1 MSKQI
6 KVSVRNLVEFVLR
19 SGDIDNTFMGSTR
32 AVEGT
37 RAHQKVQNSY
47 GEEYTPEVV
56 LKHILNYEDFTIE
69 IEGRADGILKTD
81 ENIIID
87 EIKSTVRPL
96 DELDEDY
103 NPLHWAQGKCYG
115 YMYAIEKGIEELK
128 IQLTYFNIE
137 SEETKKFIRSYS
149 FKELEEFFLG
159 LIGEYIEWANMTFY
173 WGKVRD
179 ASIEELSF
187 PFKNYRKGQRK
198 LAVAVYR
205 TVLDEKNLFAQA
217 PTGIGKTISTIF
229 PSIKAIGEGIA
240 SKVFYLTAKTITREA
255 ALSSIN
261 QMAWKGLRIKSIV
274 ITAKEKICLNEE
286 VKCNPRECPYAKGHF
301 DRVNQAIMDVLEKED
316 IITRDIVVEY
326 ARLHQVCPFEL
337 SLDLSLW
344 SDVIICDY
352 NYVFDPNVYLK
363 RFFDESGNDYI
374 FLIDE
379 AHNLVERSRDMFS
392 AQIVKEPF
400 LKYKRLFK
408 EDFPNISKAF
418 NNCNNAMNKIKREHI
433 SNGDPYY
440 QKEEITDIYPPI
452 NKLIKELEEWL
463 IDEKEHQLHEEILE
477 LYFELLR
484 FIKIADFY
492 DNRYVTYIE
501 QEDKDVLLK
510 LFCIDP
516 SYLLSETLEKSKA
529 AILFSATL
537 TPLDYYRDILGG
549 DEEDYIIRFNSPFPK
564 DNLCLLVGDTI
575 STKYKD
581 RDKTYLEIVEYIE
594 EFISQK
600 RGNYFV
606 FFPSYKYME
615 QIYTH
620 FIDRNPDIIT
630 IIQDNFMKEE
640 DRENFLNRFH
650 MEKQDTMVA
659 FAVLGGIFSEGIDLI
674 GDKLIGAVI
683 VGVGLPQICFERNII
698 REYFQSENGLGYE
711 YAYMY
716 PGMNKVLQ
724 AAGRVIRSE
733 EDKGAI
739 LLIDERFGTIKY
751 RRLYPRGWSHYKR
764 VGDSKWIRTNLR
776 DFWKD

>member
-47 GEEYTPEVV
+47 GEEYTPEVA
-56 LKHILNYEDFTIE
+56 LRHILNYEDFTIE

-87 EIKSTVRPL
+87 EIKSTIRPL

-103 NPLHWAQGKCYG
+103 NQLHWAQGKCYG
-115 YMYAIEKGIEELK
+115 YMYAKENKIDEIN
-128 IQLTYFNIE
+128 IQLTYYNIE
-137 SEETKKFIRSYS
+137 WEETRKCIKYYT

-159 LIGEYIEWANMTFY
+159 LIEEYVEWANMTFY
-173 WGKVRD
+173 WQMVRD
-179 ASIEELSF
+179 AAIKELSF

-198 LAVAVYR
+198 LAVAVYE
-205 TVLDEKNLFAQA
+205 TILNEKNLFAQA

-240 SKVFYLTAKTITREA
+240 SKVFYLTAKTITRQV
-255 ALSSIN
+255 ALNSIG
-261 QMAWKGLRIKSIV
+261 QMAWKGLRIKSIF

-286 VKCNPRECPYAKGHF
+286 VKCNPRDCPYAKGHY
-301 DRVNQAIMDVLEKED
+301 DRVNQAIMDVLEKQDMMTRE
-316 IITRDIVVEY
+316 IIVEY
-326 ARLHQVCPFEL
+326 AQLHQVCPFEF

-352 NYVFDPNVYLK
+352 NYAFDPNVSLK
-363 RFFDESGNDYI
+363 RFFEGNGNDYI

-379 AHNLVERSRDMFS
+379 AHNLVDRSRDMFS
-392 AQIVKEPF
+392 AQITKEPF
-400 LKYKRLFK
+400 IKYKRLFREK
-408 EDFPNISKAF
+408 FPNVSKAF
-418 NNCNNAMNKIKREHI
+418 NNCNNAMNKVKREHV
-433 SNGDPYY
+433 SNKDFYY
-440 QKEEITDIYPPI
+440 QKEEITDIYSPI

-463 IDEKEHQLHEEILE
+463 INEKGHGLHEEIQE

-492 DNRYVTYIE
+492 DKRYVTYIE
-501 QEDKDVLLK
+501 PMGKDMLLK

-516 SYLLSETLEKSKA
+516 SYLLSEILKKVRA
-529 AILFSATL
+529 AIFFSATL
-537 TPLDYYRDILGG
+537 TPLDYYRDVLGG
-549 DEEDYIIRFNSPFPK
+549 DEEDYIIRFSSPFPK

-581 RDKTYLEIVEYIE
+581 RDKTYLNVVEYIE
-594 EFISQK
+594 EFVSQK
-600 RGNYFV
+600 KGNYFI

-615 QIYTH
+615 QVYLN
-620 FIDRNPDIIT
+620 FVDRNPDIRT
-630 IIQDNFMKEE
+630 IIQESFMTEE
-640 DRENFLNRFH
+640 DREKFLNRFNL
-650 MEKQDTMVA
+650 ETEDTMVA
-659 FAVLGGIFSEGIDLI
+659 FGVLGGIFSEGIDLI

-683 VGVGLPQICFERNII
+683 VGVGLPQICFERDII

-733 EDKGAI
+733 KDKGAI
-739 LLIDERFGTIKY
+739 LLIDERFGIIKY
-751 RRLYPRGWSHYKR
+751 KRLYPKEWSHYKR
-764 VGDSKWIRTNLR
+764 VANSKLIRVKLME
-776 DFWKD
+776 FWKN

>member
-6 KVSVRNLVEFVLR
+6 KISVRNLVEFVLR

-103 NPLHWAQGKCYG
+103 IPLHWAQGKCYG

-408 EDFPNISKAF
+408 EDFPNISKVF

>member
-96 DELDEDY
+96 DEIIEDY

>member
-6 KVSVRNLVEFVLR
+6 KISVRNLVEFVLR

-47 GEEYTPEVV
+47 GEEYTPEVA

-96 DELDEDY
+96 DEIIEDY

-115 YMYAIEKGIEELK
+115 YMYATEKGIEELK

-501 QEDKDVLLK
+501 QEDKNVLLK

-600 RGNYFV
+600 KGNYFV

-650 MEKQDTMVA
+650 MEKQYTMVA

-751 RRLYPRGWSHYKR
+751 RRLHPRGWSHYKR
-764 VGDSKWIRTNLR
+764 VTNSKLIRVKLME
-776 DFWKD
+776 FWKN

>member
-1 MSKQI
+1 
-6 KVSVRNLVEFVLR
+6 
-19 SGDIDNTFMGSTR
+19 
-32 AVEGT
+32 
-37 RAHQKVQNSY
+37 
-47 GEEYTPEVV
+47 
-56 LKHILNYEDFTIE
+56 
-69 IEGRADGILKTD
+69 
-81 ENIIID
+81 
-87 EIKSTVRPL
+87 
-96 DELDEDY
+96 
-103 NPLHWAQGKCYG
+103 
-115 YMYAIEKGIEELK
+115 
-128 IQLTYFNIE
+128 
-137 SEETKKFIRSYS
+137 
-149 FKELEEFFLG
+149 
-159 LIGEYIEWANMTFY
+159 
-173 WGKVRD
+173 
-179 ASIEELSF
+179 
-187 PFKNYRKGQRK
+187 
-198 LAVAVYR
+198 
-205 TVLDEKNLFAQA
+205 
-217 PTGIGKTISTIF
+217 
-229 PSIKAIGEGIA
+229 
-240 SKVFYLTAKTITREA
+240 
-255 ALSSIN
+255 
-261 QMAWKGLRIKSIV
+261 
-274 ITAKEKICLNEE
+274 
-286 VKCNPRECPYAKGHF
+286 
-301 DRVNQAIMDVLEKED
+301 
-316 IITRDIVVEY
+316 
-326 ARLHQVCPFEL
+326 
-337 SLDLSLW
+337 
-344 SDVIICDY
+344 
-352 NYVFDPNVYLK
+352 
-363 RFFDESGNDYI
+363 
-374 FLIDE
+374 
-379 AHNLVERSRDMFS
+379 MFS
-392 AQIVKEPF
+392 AQVTKDPF

-408 EDFPNISKAF
+408 DKFPNVSKVF
-418 NNCNNAMNKIKREHI
+418 NNCNNAMNKVKREHI
-433 SNGDPYY
+433 SNKDFYY
-440 QKEEITDIYPPI
+440 QKEEITDIYSPI

-463 IDEKEHQLHEEILE
+463 INEKGHQLHEEIQE

-501 QEDKDVLLK
+501 QEDKNVLLK

-516 SYLLSETLEKSKA
+516 SYLLSVTLEKSKA

-600 RGNYFV
+600 KGNYFV

-764 VGDSKWIRTNLR
+764 VTNSKLIRVKLME
-776 DFWKD
+776 FWKN